1 MTAVSFQQ
9 QVTTWIATPS
19 SGWALRNSSEA
30 RPPCTIEEAR
40 VLQVTVQPKS
50 PQIRGW
56 VVVVD
61 F

>member
-1 MTAVSFQQ
+1 MASYQHE
-9 QVTTWIATPS
+9 VTTWMASPS

-40 VLQVTVQPKS
+40 VLQVAVQPKS
-50 PQIRGW
+50 QQIMGW